1 MRMKSVLALPILQVF
16 LVLSPLVATAQEKAN
31 DIVNK
36 IRQTYEKLESLR
48 SDFEQQFTWS
58 LAGETQVLN
67 GTLYLKKGDRYRVE
81 TPNQM
86 IITDGKTVWTYALD
100 KKQVYVDNLEKSRDN
115 PLPRDL
121 IVKYT
126 RDFKPK
132 LLRSEK
138 FDEADCYVL
147 SLTPSDE
154 NSFIRSVTAW
164 IDKSTWLAVRIEQTD
179 ISDNKTVYLLK
190 NVQRNVPLADGL
202 FTFNIPTGAEVVDM
216 R

>member
-1 MRMKSVLALPILQVF
+1 MRIKKLLTLAFLLSVTVIN
-16 LVLSPLVATAQEKAN
+16 AQEKVET
-31 DIVNK
+31 IVTK

-48 SDFEQQFTWS
+48 GEFEQQYTWS
-58 LAGETQVLN
+58 LAGETQTLN

-100 KKQVYVDNLEKSRDN
+100 KKQVMVDHLEKSREN

-121 IVKYT
+121 ILKYT
-126 RDFKPK
+126 RDFKAK

-138 FDEADCYVL
+138 VDAVDCYVL
-147 SLTPSDE
+147 ALTPREEDAYVQ
-154 NSFIRSVTAW
+154 SVTAW
-164 IDKSTWLAVRIEQTD
+164 IDKTTYLAPRIEQID
-179 ISDNKTVYLLK
+179 INDNKTTYLLK
-190 NVQRNVPLADGL
+190 NVQRNTPLADEL
-202 FTFNIPTGAEVVDM
+202 FSFKIPADAEVVDM

>member
-1 MRMKSVLALPILQVF
+1 MQIKKL
-16 LVLSPLVATAQEKAN
+16 LVLVLFLSATVVNAQEKSET
-31 DIVNK
+31 IVAK

-48 SDFEQQFTWS
+48 GEFEQQYTWS
-58 LAGETQVLN
+58 LAGETQTLN

-100 KKQVYVDNLEKSRDN
+100 KKQVMVDRLEKSKEN

-121 IVKYT
+121 ILKYT
-126 RDFKPK
+126 HDFKAK

-138 FDEADCYVL
+138 VGAADCYVL
-147 SLTPSDE
+147 ALTPRE
-154 NSFIRSVTAW
+154 EEAYVQSVTAW
-164 IDKSTWLAVRIEQTD
+164 IDKTTYLAPRIEQID
-179 ISDNKTVYLLK
+179 INDNKTIYLLK
-190 NVQRNVPLADGL
+190 NVQRNTPIADEL
-202 FTFNIPTGAEVVDM
+202 FTFKIPADAEVVDM